1 MCVSQCE
8 LQADVSGG
16 LLLFNRHR
24 ASSVSEVC
32 EKSDARPYRCVAVHV
47 ASHVDQALL
56 RVAVAQAA
64 HQTPGTLAAFGLRV
78 VKCYLRMQANIYT
91 QTHPHESQAF

>member
-1 MCVSQCE
+1 MF
-8 LQADVSGG
+8 
-16 LLLFNRHR
+16 LLHRHR
-24 ASSVSEVC
+24 ASRVSEGC
-32 EKSDARPYRCVAVHV
+32 EKSDIRPYWCVAVHV

-78 VKCYLRMQANIYT
+78 VKCYLRMQANTYT
-91 QTHPHESQAF
+91 